1 MMPIEILP
9 LFSVPIYV
17 ADTGVSCFNKE
28 VDFIKNLDFSPG
40 IQNSLSSDVKLLDF
54 LELKSI
60 KDICECHLKKYIET
74 ILDCDQEFYITNSWA
89 TKNAPGEG
97 HHTHAHPNSIV
108 SGVLYLEVPDVNNE
122 IEFHHKSALKQN
134 FDFNYTINNFNIFNS
149 DSWFLPIK
157 QGQILLFPSWV
168 RHGVKSNNSNSNRI
182 VLGFNTF
189 VKGKFG
195 SEIYSGD
202 LEL

>member
-1 MMPIEILP
+1 MPIEILP
-9 LFSVPIYV
+9 LFSVPVYLT
-17 ADTGVSCFNKE
+17 DTEIPCFDKE

-40 IQNSLSSDVKLLDF
+40 IQNSLSSNVKLLDF

-60 KDICECHLKKYIET
+60 KDVCEYHLKKYVET
-74 ILDCDQEFYITNSWA
+74 ILDCNQEFYITNSWA
-89 TKNAPGEG
+89 TKNSQGEG
-97 HHTHAHPNSIV
+97 HHIHSHPNSII
-108 SGVLYLEVPDVNNE
+108 SGVIYLQIPNSDNE
-122 IEFHHKSALKQN
+122 IEFHHKSALRQN
-134 FDFNYTINNFNIFNS
+134 FDFNYTIKNYNIFNS
-149 DSWFLPIK
+149 DSWYLPIK

-168 RHGVKSNNSNSNRI
+168 KHGVKSNISSEDRI

-202 LEL
+202 LDL